1 MSEHVEDRT
10 ASPVSDYDRIG
21 GASAVSVVVNNFYE
35 KVVADPQL
43 SDFFTQVD
51 MPRLKRHQVLLI
63 SYVLGG
69 PAKYDGRELRD
80 AHADLPITGEH
91 FKLVVAHLVAALE
104 EAGVPEEIIGRLG
117 DALAGTE
124 QDIVKAEAS

>member
-80 AHADLPITGEH
+80 AHADLPITAEH

-124 QDIVKAEAS
+124 QDIVKAGAS

>member
-43 SDFFTQVD
+43 SDFFSQVD
-51 MPRLKRHQVLLI
+51 MPRLKRHQVLLV

-80 AHADLPITGEH
+80 AHADLPITAEH

-124 QDIVKAEAS
+124 QDIVKAGAS

>member
-1 MSEHVEDRT
+1 M
-10 ASPVSDYDRIG
+10 
-21 GASAVSVVVNNFYE
+21 SVVVNNFYE

-43 SDFFTQVD
+43 SDFFSQVD
-51 MPRLKRHQVLLI
+51 MPRLKRHQVLLV

-80 AHADLPITGEH
+80 AHADLPITAEH

-124 QDIVKAEAS
+124 QDIVKAGAS